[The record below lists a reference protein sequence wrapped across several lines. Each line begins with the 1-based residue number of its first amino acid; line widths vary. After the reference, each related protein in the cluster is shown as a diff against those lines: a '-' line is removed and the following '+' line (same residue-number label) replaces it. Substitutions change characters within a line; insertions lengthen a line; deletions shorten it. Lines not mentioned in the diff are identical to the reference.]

1 MDLWTQIVTAQQH
14 ILEQERLHFPEASGQ
29 FSWVLGGSMLATK
42 MVASEVRRL
51 GLTNE
56 VGGSG
61 QINVQGEEQQRLDI
75 FANNALLHC
84 LAGRGNVGILASE
97 ENEDPVVVLE
107 NPEAGEYIVIFD
119 PLDGSSNIDVNVSV
133 GTIFSVLRRDRLN
146 GGKPQNDVLQ
156 CGVRQLAAGYVLYG
170 SSTMLVY
177 TTGNGVAGFT
187 LDPSIGDFVLSHPDI
202 RMPERGS
209 IYAINEAQA
218 DSVQPYCRRY
228 LHWLKSGEDEVFYTS
243 RYIGSLVADFHRTLL
258 KGGIFMYPPTARYPE
273 GKLRLMYEANPIAF
287 VAEQAGGMATDA
299 HGRIMEIEP
308 TALHQRTPLFVGSE
322 FEMQR
327 LMSFA
332 NQPAQI

>member
-1 MDLWTQIVTAQQH
+1 M
-14 ILEQERLHFPEASGQ
+14 
-29 FSWVLGGSMLATK
+29 
-42 MVASEVRRL
+42 
-51 GLTNE
+51 
-56 VGGSG
+56 
-61 QINVQGEEQQRLDI
+61 
-75 FANNALLHC
+75 
-84 LAGRGNVGILASE
+84 
-97 ENEDPVVVLE
+97 
-107 NPEAGEYIVIFD
+107 
-119 PLDGSSNIDVNVSV
+119 
-133 GTIFSVLRRDRLN
+133 
-146 GGKPQNDVLQ
+146 
-156 CGVRQLAAGYVLYG
+156 
-170 SSTMLVY
+170 
-177 TTGNGVAGFT
+177 AGFT

-218 DSVQPYCRRY
+218 DSVPPYCRRY
-228 LHWLKSGEDEVFYTS
+228 LHWLKSGEGEVFYTS